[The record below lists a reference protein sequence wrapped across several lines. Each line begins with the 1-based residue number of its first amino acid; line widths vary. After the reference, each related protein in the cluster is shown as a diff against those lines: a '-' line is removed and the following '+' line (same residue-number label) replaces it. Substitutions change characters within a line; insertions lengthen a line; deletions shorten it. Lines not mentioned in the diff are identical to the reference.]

1 MDVTGLLVRSDLRR
15 RWRSWLAIVVLVGV
29 IGGMSMAALAGWR
42 RTNSAMERF
51 FEYHEAANGYTEG
64 RFTAE
69 DVEAIPGVEAAIGG
83 DYFLLAPIDHAGHV
97 HPEHLGQVS
106 PFSTT
111 SPKVYTGFGRPIL
124 VDGAFPDP
132 SVETEVAVDEEMAE
146 LYDLQ
151 AGDHLTMQAYGM
163 DQVEQIFDS
172 IGTLAPTGERFDF
185 TVTAIVRAPQDVV
198 PHQKVPEVVYMGSAE
213 VLLGPA
219 FDAAH
224 HRVDIPSLGALFGYS
239 SLEGVSGL
247 ELRIDFSE
255 TTHEGITAA
264 LEELDPDAFV
274 DFSAGDAQR
283 AAEEAGRSIRLQATL
298 LLALGAVLA
307 VGGIVLITQALRRQL
322 DADRDVQRSLSALG
336 ATRSSAMRAAAA
348 KAGIVATAGA
358 AVAGLVAIVVSPLTP
373 VGHARRAEIDP
384 GVDVDLTV
392 LVPGALALVV
402 LVAGFALATSWRPTT
417 DHRRARRS
425 SASTKRL
432 SDRAAKAGMPP
443 SVVAGVRAATLG
455 VGGTTVLAT
464 VFVAALGI
472 VGALAFAA
480 SEDRLATDPDLW
492 GWTFDAAVG
501 DGNDE
506 GALERAEETLADNPM
521 IASYAARTGVDSVTL
536 SSDRTSFD
544 AGASAL
550 VDIQGT
556 IEPRLLEGVAP
567 RADDEIALGGA
578 TARRLG
584 VSVGD
589 EIRVDAGDEPRT
601 FTVTGISVM
610 HLGLDEDRIGEGTLL
625 TPSGL
630 EAIGAFPQPPVV
642 LLRYADGVD
651 PDEAYAALRE
661 DWGNTVLRPIRG
673 VDVEQL
679 HDVRYLPLWFSV
691 FLAVVAAA
699 TLAFVLVIT
708 IRRRRHDLALLR
720 TLGFERRQ
728 LRSTVFVQSV
738 ILVLPGTLL
747 GILGG
752 IVVGRLAWTAT
763 ATGMGAPVVHVAPVA
778 AITAVLAAALL
789 VACVVAAVPA
799 RLASRAHPAQVLRTE

>member
-15 RWRSWLAIVVLVGV
+15 RWRSWLAIVVLAGL
-29 IGGMSMAALAGWR
+29 IGGMSMAAVAGWR

-64 RFTAE
+64 RFTAQ
-69 DVEAIPGVEAAIGG
+69 DVEAIPGVAAAIGG
-83 DYFLLAPIDHAGHV
+83 DYFLLAPIDDAGRV

-132 SVETEVAVDEEMAE
+132 SVATEVAVDEEMAE

-151 AGDHLTMQAYGM
+151 AGDHLAMRAYGM

-172 IGTLAPTGERFDF
+172 IGTLAPTGELFDF
-185 TVTAIVRAPQDVV
+185 SVTAIVRAPQDVV

-247 ELRIDFSE
+247 DLRIDFSE
-255 TTHEGITAA
+255 TTHEEVTAA
-264 LEELDPDAFV
+264 LEALDPDVFV
-274 DFSAGDAQR
+274 DFSASDAQR

-298 LLALGAVLA
+298 LLALGSVLA

-322 DADRDVQRSLSALG
+322 DADRDVQASLAALG

-348 KAGIVATAGA
+348 KGGIVATACA
-358 AVAGLVAIVVSPLTP
+358 AVAGLVAIVMSPLTP

-384 GVDVDLTV
+384 GVSVDLTV
-392 LVPGALALVV
+392 LAVGALALVA
-402 LVAGFALATSWRPTT
+402 LVAGFAIVTSRRPTT
-417 DHRRARRS
+417 DHRRARS
-425 SASTKRL
+425 TSTKRL
-432 SDRAAKAGMPP
+432 SDRAARAGMPP
-443 SVVAGVRAATLG
+443 SVVAGVRAASLG

-480 SEDRLATDPDLW
+480 SEDRLASDPDLW
-492 GWTFDAAVG
+492 GWTFDAVVG

-521 IASYAARTGVDSVTL
+521 VESYAARTGVDSITL
-536 SSDRTSFD
+536 TAEGTSFD

-550 VDIQGT
+550 IDLEGT
-556 IEPRLLEGVAP
+556 IEPSLLEGVAP

-589 EIRVDAGDEPRT
+589 EIRVDAGNEPRP

-610 HLGLDEDRIGEGTLL
+610 HLGFDEDRIGEGTLL

-642 LLRYADGVD
+642 LVKYADGVD
-651 PDEAYAALRE
+651 PDEAYAALQE
-661 DWGNTVLRPIRG
+661 DWGMTVLRPIRG

-679 HDVRYLPLWFSV
+679 HAVRYLPLWFSV

-699 TLAFVLVIT
+699 TLAFVLVVT

-720 TLGFERRQ
+720 TFGFERRQ
-728 LRSTVFVQSV
+728 LRSTVFVQSL

-752 IVVGRLAWTAT
+752 MVVGRLAWTAT
-763 ATGMGAPVVHVAPVA
+763 AEGMGAPAVQVAPVA
-778 AITAVLAAALL
+778 AIVAVFVGALL
-789 VACVVAAVPA
+789 LACGVAAVPA
-799 RLASRAHPAQVLRTE
+799 RLASRSHPAQVLRTE